1 MCTISMHL
9 PRERERETQRH
20 AEESSYLG
28 LGLNPVL
35 KEYPHINLLV
45 VVSFIVQPW
54 SASQNDPERGLTAVI
69 YV

>member
-45 VVSFIVQPW
+45 VVSFIVQP
-54 SASQNDPERGLTAVI
+54 
-69 YV
+69 